1 MWGECTQFYK
11 HHSRWDLSNK
21 VDDNQ
26 VKDDMRKDEI
36 GKSTLG
42 ADAAELLLVS
52 WINLKSEASS

>member
-11 HHSRWDLSNK
+11 PHSRWDLSNK

-52 WINLKSEASS
+52 WINL